1 MYNVTQVSF
10 HTYMLHGHSAT
21 QCFQHVLTYDENI
34 LLQPFKNSS
43 YKKNN
48 LGNGNCSRKHHVSR
62 ICISTSLQCHLQKYT
77 FIMKNITF
85 NSGETETF
93 EHV

>member
-21 QCFQHVLTYDENI
+21 QCFQQVLTYDENI

-43 YKKNN
+43 YKKKN
-48 LGNGNCSRKHHVSR
+48 LGNSNCSRKYHVSR
-62 ICISTSLQCHLQKYT
+62 IYISTSLQCHLPKYT
-77 FIMKNITF
+77 FIMKTINF
-85 NSGETETF
+85 
-93 EHV
+93 